1 MNKENHLSKAT
12 PWLYALACLFVLCA
26 CRHQPEHTVAC
37 PHCMTIAID
46 SLNNLP
52 KDSLKEIRYVPLE
65 TRDDIL
71 ISHIG
76 KTIYA
81 QGCYHIFDFVS
92 KKIQVFNKQG
102 RFVYSIDKIGQG
114 PGEYTSILDMD
125 VSSQGD
131 VYVVDSSKSKIIK
144 YSSQGTQFE
153 EYNIGKRCMEFAA
166 LNDSIFYL
174 ANLIDDGKME
184 VALARYS
191 TVSKN
196 TEVLSAYDVF
206 FEGNIF
212 RFGTSFHRT
221 GESVYFNKMFSP
233 EISRISETGADSYI
247 NLPSSRWVSGSVIE
261 KWKKDKKTSDSED
274 RELLRGVSAFYE
286 TADYSYINLQSMPPL
301 ELLVDKTTGEVST
314 PVYFTGK
321 VRSFNGIRGVA
332 GPYLISSTPSAQEN
346 IHYILEHDPDMLPEE
361 RTALSKLAEEDNP
374 VLLLLKF

>member
-1 MNKENHLSKAT
+1 MSRVKTIFIGS
-12 PWLYALACLFVLCA
+12 PWLYTVACLFALFA
-26 CRHQPEHTVAC
+26 CRQKQEYKVEC
-37 PHCMTIAID
+37 PDCRTIAID
-46 SLNNLP
+46 SLGNLP

-81 QGCYHIFDFVS
+81 QECYHIFDFVS
-92 KKIQVFNKQG
+92 KKIMVFDKQG
-102 RFVYSIDKIGQG
+102 RFVYSIDKVGHG
-114 PGEYTSILDMD
+114 PGEYISIFDMD
-125 VSSQGD
+125 VNRQGD
-131 VYVVDSSKSKIIK
+131 VYVLDSSTSKVIK

-153 EYNIGKRCMEFAA
+153 EYKIGKRCMEFAA

-174 ANLIDDGKME
+174 ANLIDNGKMDI
-184 VALARYS
+184 ALARYS

-206 FEGNIF
+206 FEGNLF

-233 EISRISETGADSYI
+233 EISRITESGADSYI
-247 NLPSSRWVSGSVIE
+247 NLPSTRWVSEAVIE
-261 KWKKDKKTSDSED
+261 KWKKEKKTSDAED

-286 TADYSYINLQSMPPL
+286 TDDYSYINLQSMPPL

-346 IHYILEHDPDMLPEE
+346 IRYILEHDPDMHPEE